1 MTKTQL
7 IQLQKLLHSLDKE
20 SQEIIVKNKKL
31 DFDVPVDCGDKF
43 HQIYCDILEL
53 VI

>member
-20 SQEIIVKNKKL
+20 SQEIIIKNKKV
-31 DFDVPVDCGDKF
+31 DFDMPVDCGDKF
-43 HQIYCDILEL
+43 HRIYSDILDL